1 MKRRIL
7 AILGISIATA
17 VAAPTITNAAPA
29 APPAPQTL
37 AQILLSDSATD
48 GPDGFDRN
56 PRDFD
61 IVTQAILAFPDLTA
75 AASDPNSNLTVFL
88 PTDAAF
94 RTLVRQLTGHNYRKE
109 ADVFKAVVS
118 LGLPTVKSVLT
129 YHVVAGRID
138 FAAALKANGT
148 AVPTLNGASFT
159 VRVKGDDDDEQRV
172 ILQDNAPTLKDPR
185 VIIADIQASN
195 GIAHAINRV
204 LLPFDPFKA

>member
-7 AILGISIATA
+7 AVLGISIATA
-17 VAAPTITNAAPA
+17 VAAPAIANA
-29 APPAPQTL
+29 APPAPTAPLTL
-37 AQILLSDSATD
+37 AQILLSDSAKD
-48 GPDGFDRN
+48 QPDGFDRN

-75 AASDPNSNLTVFL
+75 AASDPTANLTVFL
-88 PTDAAF
+88 PTDSAF
-94 RTLVRQLTGHNYRKE
+94 RTLVRQLTGHSYRNE

-118 LGLPTVKSVLT
+118 LGLPTVKNVLT

-138 FAAALKANGT
+138 VAAALKANGT

-159 VRVKGDDDDEQRV
+159 VRVKGDEDHPRV